1 MGRETAHVACPLQY
15 KLLDRLARG
24 SKRRLGDS
32 GNAIENETCVRFS
45 VPVSSQ
51 MQRASPS
58 ALPAELHLLHLP
70 DELIRHVL
78 WHGDVRTVATVAC
91 CSRSLLETTAD
102 TEVWSSLLRHRHRAL
117 LGGDDPHLTLLP
129 SAARVASSSTRVMS
143 GGRPPP
149 RGTQQWLELYRQQHE
164 LYRVCLSEWIVA
176 AAQTPPHRRRR
187 GWFWRFAFEAPDASS
202 RHLLFALV
210 VLRLAYDEYI
220 KLVVHCVLAVL
231 CAACCAATVYGAC
244 LTGLEGLEA
253 QEVCD
258 RLLAV
263 MPGRGESPG

>member
-1 MGRETAHVACPLQY
+1 
-15 KLLDRLARG
+15 
-24 SKRRLGDS
+24 
-32 GNAIENETCVRFS
+32 
-45 VPVSSQ
+45 
-51 MQRASPS
+51 MQRT
-58 ALPAELHLLHLP
+58 ELLLLHLP

-78 WHGDVRTVATVAC
+78 WHVDVRTVATVAC

-164 LYRVCLSEWIVA
+164 LYRVCQKEWIVA

-210 VLRLAYDEYI
+210 VLRLAYGEYT

-263 MPGRGESPG
+263 MPGRGESSGGVCTAARSQPSNTKEEAYSIYNT